1 MENVSGNKNVDNKI
15 SFERT
20 KIHKKIK
27 EITEEIGL
35 LENNIGFFSK
45 SKNAESIVGE
55 QLKKIEK
62 LKHDLDLLHKQNKV
76 LDEIE
81 RGEPKQ

>member
-1 MENVSGNKNVDNKI
+1 METTSGNRNVDNKI

-20 KIHKKIK
+20 KFHKRAK
-27 EITEEIGL
+27 ELNEEIAL

-45 SKNAESIVGE
+45 SKNAESIIND
-55 QLKKIEK
+55 QKSKIDK
-62 LKHDLDLLHKQNKV
+62 LRHELELLQKQTKL

-81 RGEPKQ
+81 RNEVK